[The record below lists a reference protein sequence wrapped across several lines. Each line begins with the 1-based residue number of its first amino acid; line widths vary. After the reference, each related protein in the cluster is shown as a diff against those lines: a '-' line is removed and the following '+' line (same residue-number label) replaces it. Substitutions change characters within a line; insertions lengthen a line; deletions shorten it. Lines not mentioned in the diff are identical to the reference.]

1 MIQSLRP
8 VSRVLRHR
16 RGFSLTELLVAIGL
30 IVVLLSLVL
39 VALRAVRGQ
48 SDRSALGASL
58 RQMSQAFAT
67 YHADNNGALLPGYLS
82 QTASQDRVGARVRD
96 AGGRDI
102 SGTEDAAP
110 YLWRLSEYLDDW
122 TIALAGYSTGLKD
135 EFVRE
140 VGEGIM
146 GGGSAGDSAL
156 GAARAPAI
164 CMNTIRVGGD
174 DRHFITGT
182 PGEFGNRDPWSNR
195 FETPAVTSVG
205 QVRNTARLVVFA
217 PATRWDAATWGP
229 AANIPSARNERIGS
243 PVLVPPRLPNAAGAL
258 QDDTTWAA
266 GATTASA
273 VNDSAAG
280 SWEADAGLPVLRG
293 RAGEELVPIGR
304 FDGSFASAT
313 LTELQ
318 ADERF
323 WNATANPTRVGESQ

>member
-1 MIQSLRP
+1 MNHSPRP
-8 VSRVLRHR
+8 VSRTR

-30 IVVLLSLVL
+30 VVVLLSLVL
-39 VALRAVRGQ
+39 VALRAVRNQ

-82 QTASQDRVGARVRD
+82 QAASQDRVGARVRD
-96 AGGRDI
+96 AGGQDI

-110 YLWRLSEYLDDW
+110 YLWRLAEYLDDW
-122 TIALAGYSTGLKD
+122 TIAMAGYSTGLKD

-146 GGGSAGDSAL
+146 GGGSAGDTAL

-164 CMNTIRVGGD
+164 GMNTIRVGGD
-174 DRHFITGT
+174 DRHFITGN
-182 PGEFGNRDPWSNR
+182 PADFGNRDPWSNR

-217 PATRWDAATWGP
+217 PATRWDAATWAP
-229 AANIPSARNERIGS
+229 AAAIPSARNERIGA
-243 PVLVPPRLPNAAGAL
+243 PVLVPPRLPNAAGGL
-258 QDDTTWAA
+258 QNDTTWAA
-266 GATTASA
+266 GVTAATA

-293 RAGEELVPIGR
+293 RTGEEQVPIGR
-304 FDGSFASAT
+304 FDGSFAAAT
-313 LTELQ
+313 LPELQ
-318 ADERF
+318 GDERF